1 MKTTMT
7 TPLLPTM
14 TGTLARMLD
23 RMADVIGAQT
33 MGIIAGLMRESI
45 VESITTGTQ
54 RLGMIMVRRLTMEHL
69 GIIVRLTME
78 HLGIIMVRL
87 TRVRTH
93 SDPECDDGSEDDGG
107 QEVDGELVIACGNTT
122 KVLEATERSFDPPAI
137 AVASLIVPD
146 RTSARTSAW
155 NDRYCSR

>member
-7 TPLLPTM
+7 TPLLSNTTM

-33 MGIIAGLMRESI
+33 MGIIAGLMWESI

-54 RLGMIMVRRLTMEHL
+54 RLGMIMVHLTMERL

-87 TRVRTH
+87 T
-93 SDPECDDGSEDDGG
+93 
-107 QEVDGELVIACGNTT
+107 N
-122 KVLEATERSFDPPAI
+122 
-137 AVASLIVPD
+137 
-146 RTSARTSAW
+146 
-155 NDRYCSR
+155 

>member
-1 MKTTMT
+1 MKTTMRT
-7 TPLLPTM
+7 ALLFNTTM

-33 MGIIAGLMRESI
+33 TGIIAGLMWESI

-54 RLGMIMVRRLTMEHL
+54 RLGMIMVRLTMEHL

-87 TRVRTH
+87 T
-93 SDPECDDGSEDDGG
+93 
-107 QEVDGELVIACGNTT
+107 N
-122 KVLEATERSFDPPAI
+122 
-137 AVASLIVPD
+137 
-146 RTSARTSAW
+146 
-155 NDRYCSR
+155 

>member
-7 TPLLPTM
+7 KPLLSNTTM

-33 MGIIAGLMRESI
+33 MGIIAGLMWESI

-54 RLGMIMVRRLTMEHL
+54 RLGTIMVRLTMEHL

-87 TRVRTH
+87 T
-93 SDPECDDGSEDDGG
+93 
-107 QEVDGELVIACGNTT
+107 N
-122 KVLEATERSFDPPAI
+122 
-137 AVASLIVPD
+137 
-146 RTSARTSAW
+146 
-155 NDRYCSR
+155 